1 MFKGNPRKPG
11 NLSFEN
17 IQFML
22 LNDRLERLQNAE
34 SSQEGLNDEWIVT
47 YLSSNEVTGLRH
59 EIDVLESMGLIE
71 IKKGGNISL
80 SSTWQ
85 SKVPHMMLVEMRD
98 YWGPEK
104 DVHNLHCVHNILR
117 ALRKDWECVDD
128 DGWRLSIDGVIA
140 SEDRDLD
147 FENEEYYLRKQ
158 IFYENFDS
166 FANEEIGVG
175 DFGC

>member
-34 SSQEGLNDEWIVT
+34 SSREGLNDEWIVT
-47 YLSSNEVTGLRH
+47 FLASNEVTGLRH

-80 SSTWQ
+80 ASTWQ
-85 SKVPHMMLVEMRD
+85 SKVPHMMLVEMKD
-98 YWGPEK
+98 DWGPDK
-104 DVHNLHCVHNILR
+104 DVHNLHCVHNTIR
-117 ALRKDWECVDD
+117 ALRNDWECVGD
-128 DGWRLSIDGVIA
+128 DGWRLSTGGVIA
-140 SEDRDLD
+140 SEGSDLD

-166 FANEEIGVG
+166 FVNEEIGVG
-175 DFGC
+175 VFGC

>member
-34 SSQEGLNDEWIVT
+34 SSPEGLNDEWIVT
-47 YLSSNEVTGLRH
+47 YLASNEVTGLRH

-71 IKKGGNISL
+71 IKKGGNMSL
-80 SSTWQ
+80 ASTWQ

-98 YWGPEK
+98 DWGPDK
-104 DVHNLHCVHNILR
+104 DVHNLHCVHNTIR
-117 ALRKDWECVDD
+117 ALRKDWECVGD
-128 DGWRLSIDGVIA
+128 DGWRLSTDGVIA
-140 SEDRDLD
+140 SEGSDLD

-166 FANEEIGVG
+166 FVNEEIGVG
-175 DFGC
+175 VFGC